1 LSDFFWSLHSSGD
14 CCTGY
19 LPLTIYYAFACQN
32 ELAAILRFGAEELF
46 KDEKNEEDV
55 KSKLE
60 NMDIDEILARAEKVE
75 TKSVEVDAEG
85 NELLS
90 AFKVYAL
97 LELSVLCP
105 YFSSCMVKDLCN
117 LHLFPFFVELS
128 SNMAVCSH
136 SSGSCGSQS
145 MADINL
151 HSLHRV
157 DEGIWD
163 VMGSW

>member
-1 LSDFFWSLHSSGD
+1 LSDFFWSLHSLGD

-75 TKSVEVDAEG
+75 TKSAEVDAEG

-90 AFKVYAL
+90 AFKVYAF
-97 LELSVLCP
+97 LELSVVCP
-105 YFSSCMVKDLCN
+105 YFSSCMGKR
-117 LHLFPFFVELS
+117 P
-128 SNMAVCSH
+128 M
-136 SSGSCGSQS
+136 
-145 MADINL
+145 
-151 HSLHRV
+151 
-157 DEGIWD
+157 
-163 VMGSW
+163 